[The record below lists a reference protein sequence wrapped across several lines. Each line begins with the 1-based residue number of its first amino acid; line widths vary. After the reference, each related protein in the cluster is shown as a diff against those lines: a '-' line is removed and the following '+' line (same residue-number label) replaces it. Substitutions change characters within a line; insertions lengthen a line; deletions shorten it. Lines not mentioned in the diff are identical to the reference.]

1 MGHFFRNLF
10 GRSSEPPA
18 NPAAGRHGEP
28 TEKTGGERTEIV
40 FLAPDTLHDLIASGS
55 GTSGSDGPGRDP
67 VALTVALV
75 DAARAGRDRFLELFH
90 QVSGEDEGM
99 QLLVCAAARAGWL
112 MAADPGYRAPQDA
125 GDPEAATAVTA
136 VLAATDGVSEAIA
149 AHDALGLHASAR
161 DQVAWHLAE
170 QAVAAENL
178 VGRAAWLESAC
189 TALRERAAQM
199 KLPGKPDALA
209 MMLAVL
215 YAGHVDAA
223 HRRFQAM
230 LANSPGRLATV
241 HDLLISL
248 ALDTDLELQVPTD
261 ADCDQDALLAG
272 AARAAALDA
281 QLLLATRRRDQRSLK
296 QAMLAARA
304 IDPQARALA
313 TWRLATAVAERLP
326 EIVSAATEP
335 R

>member
-1 MGHFFRNLF
+1 MGRFFQNLF

-18 NPAAGRHGEP
+18 NPAAGRPSEP
-28 TEKTGGERTEIV
+28 TAMTGGERTEIV
-40 FLAPDTLHDLIASGS
+40 FLTPDTLNDLIARGGGPSGL
-55 GTSGSDGPGRDP
+55 DGPGQDP

-90 QVSGEDEGM
+90 QLSGDGEGM
-99 QLLVCAAARAGWL
+99 QLLACAAARAGWL
-112 MAADPGYRAPQDA
+112 MAADPGYRSPQDA
-125 GDPEAATAVTA
+125 GDPEAATAVAA
-136 VLAATDGVSEAIA
+136 VLTATDDVSEAIA
-149 AHDALGLHASAR
+149 VHDALSLPATAR
-161 DQVAWHLAE
+161 DKVAWHLAE

-178 VGRAAWLESAC
+178 VGRAAWLESVC
-189 TALRERAAQM
+189 TVLRERATQM
-199 KLPGKPDALA
+199 RMPGSPDALA
-209 MMLAVL
+209 MLLAVL

-223 HRRFQAM
+223 HRRYEAM

-248 ALDTDLELQVPTD
+248 ALNTDVELQQLPD
-261 ADCDQDALLAG
+261 ADSEKDTLLAG
-272 AARAAALDA
+272 AARATALDA

-296 QAMLAARA
+296 QAILAAHE